1 MIQCTPFFD
10 VEKSMLTEDE
20 GRPGCRRVHDG
31 FGKNSGCGKDEDT
44 TEDTYIR
51 GNERSVS

>member
-1 MIQCTPFFD
+1 
-10 VEKSMLTEDE
+10 MLTEDE